1 MINDSLIQDASSLF
15 FSIELIMRQN
25 WCKITYAKELTLCS
39 EIIDVFAKNNRLSH
53 WFPLITTKIVPNLMV
68 IKVLVKLNR
77 PYNAIRVS
85 ANKLGSKVSSASD
98 INLQRQSVILL
109 RTCYLTRCIS
119 SYIRIQNFLISQSLS
134 LKLEIG
140 ISCWILSSD
149 TYRMSENRFQ

>member
-1 MINDSLIQDASSLF
+1 MAVNKDIDNRGENIRISLSFSLIVY
-15 FSIELIMRQN
+15 
-25 WCKITYAKELTLCS
+25 KIAQH
-39 EIIDVFAKNNRLSH
+39 I
-53 WFPLITTKIVPNLMV
+53 MV

-77 PYNAIRVS
+77 PYNAIRVT
-85 ANKLGSKVSSASD
+85 ANKLSSKVSSTSD

>member
-1 MINDSLIQDASSLF
+1 MEVLKQLAENIRLSLF
-15 FSIELIMRQN
+15 FHLLVRKFN
-25 WCKITYAKELTLCS
+25 
-39 EIIDVFAKNNRLSH
+39 KN
-53 WFPLITTKIVPNLMV
+53 VMV
-68 IKVLVKLNR
+68 IKLVVKLNR
-77 PYNAIRVS
+77 PYNAIRVT
-85 ANKLGSKVSSASD
+85 ANKLSSKVSSTSD